1 MADYRPNTI
10 ITNDKTPEMD
20 LPIKKIPKPASERQ
34 EGGSHYKGLKIQPG
48 YYNQVNK
55 IGFYEGCVI
64 KRSSR
69 HDKSG
74 GGGAGDIA
82 KAIHEL
88 ELIMEITYNMTLQE
102 YKDRMDKI

>member
-1 MADYRPNTI
+1 MADYQPNTI
-10 ITNDKTPEMD
+10 KNYEPDKSI
-20 LPIKKIPKPASERQ
+20 LPKSKIPKPASERQ
-34 EGGSHYKGLKIQPG
+34 EGGHHYKGLKIEPG